1 MAETVRMAS
10 LFVKVGH
17 QPQSVLLIGRHLLYL
32 ESSTV
37 IGHLLEVERFVR
49 EHRIAAQCTEVVS

>member
-1 MAETVRMAS
+1 MAELFRMAS
-10 LFVKVGH
+10 LFVEVGH

-32 ESSTV
+32 KGSIV

-49 EHRIAAQCTEVVS
+49 EHRIAAQSTEVVS

>member
-1 MAETVRMAS
+1 MTETVRMAS

-32 ESSTV
+32 ENSIV
-37 IGHLLEVERFVR
+37 IGHILEVERFVR